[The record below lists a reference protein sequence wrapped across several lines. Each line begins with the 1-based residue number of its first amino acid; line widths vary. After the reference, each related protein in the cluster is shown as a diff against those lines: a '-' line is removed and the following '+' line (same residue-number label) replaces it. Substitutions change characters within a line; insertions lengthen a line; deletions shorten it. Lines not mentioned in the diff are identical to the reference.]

1 MRVGQ
6 AMEILTSGGRR
17 VYWVGNPIMRDARYG
32 DTIAMMNKIYE
43 AEARQHQGV
52 TYVDTW
58 RLLSDEKGRFAEYL
72 PDESGDMVL
81 MRQPD
86 GIHLTAPAATA
97 WRGPCSTRSS
107 ATGACR
113 PSSARRRRGRAA
125 DVSTRAHRMPVPSSS
140 STQSRVTTS
149 QNASPAKLAVAAEA
163 PLDGGVGHQRAGVP
177 EAVRTWAASTS
188 RG

>member
-1 MRVGQ
+1 MRAKLESKVSTGLTRPDFFDWPQHFVDVIVDSKPQAVVVLFGANDGQNVDWDGKVLKTGSNAWRDVYRMRVGQ

-32 DTIAMMNKIYE
+32 GTIAMMNKIYE

-58 RLLSDEKGRFAEYL
+58 RLLSDKKGRFAEYL

-86 GIHLTAPAATA
+86 GIHLTVAGGDRMARAVLDA
-97 WRGPCSTRSS
+97 IERDWSM
-107 ATGACR
+107 
-113 PSSARRRRGRAA
+113 PS
-125 DVSTRAHRMPVPSSS
+125 
-140 STQSRVTTS
+140 
-149 QNASPAKLAVAAEA
+149 E
-163 PLDGGVGHQRAGVP
+163 
-177 EAVRTWAASTS
+177 
-188 RG
+188 